1 MKKLYI
7 CITFI
12 FALNMTGAQN
22 FNIGN
27 ESDNKCFSYTAS
39 GYQDVVNGNHSKA
52 INESRKIANLVA
64 EHELLKIIKKKIS
77 RVVQMMSLECDE
89 YKGTFVD
96 TTMISVYKVLK
107 GMKTVYQSETKLID
121 NTYVTYITKE
131 ISYDVISDMFD
142 NDDDKLI
149 YKTLLEK
156 VY

>member
-1 MKKLYI
+1 
-7 CITFI
+7 
-12 FALNMTGAQN
+12 
-22 FNIGN
+22 
-27 ESDNKCFSYTAS
+27 
-39 GYQDVVNGNHSKA
+39 
-52 INESRKIANLVA
+52 
-64 EHELLKIIKKKIS
+64 
-77 RVVQMMSLECDE
+77 
-89 YKGTFVD
+89 
-96 TTMISVYKVLK
+96 MISVYKVLK